1 MTAGA
6 GWDDAER
13 RPPRTVLCL
22 IVFQLFV
29 SQRAQEQEEEEEE
42 EEDSMGKRAKPTHD
56 GLALPVSPQSP
67 RLRVR

>member
-1 MTAGA
+1 MIAGA

-13 RPPRTVLCL
+13 RPPRTALCL

-29 SQRAQEQEEEEEE
+29 SQRAQEEEEEEE
-42 EEDSMGKRAKPTHD
+42 EEDIMGKRAKPTHD